1 MYSVTTEQCSHSA
14 IDISLG
20 HLNQN
25 HHHHTMIYQYQGLST
40 MWGLSSKSHSFIHS
54 CADSREIL
62 DSIANLRKHSEHFH
76 SSLEQSNGHC
86 FQEHCGNSCRKQSNW
101 QQLWRM
107 KCETSIVLGGVQ
119 DNRSI
124 KSLRAENISGPSM
137 WLLSCSWLCIS
148 AYNIYIICQHMS
160 THALPSFWDFWETN
174 QSLEW
179 ASEKYLFAQTHKD
192 IETKAERMVCAL
204 LRMSHVTIPPGA

>member
-1 MYSVTTEQCSHSA
+1 MNSVTTEQCTHSV
-14 IDISLG
+14 DISLF

-107 KCETSIVLGGVQ
+107 KCETSIVWEAFKTIVQ
-119 DNRSI
+119 YNHFAQKTSAD
-124 KSLRAENISGPSM
+124 LRCDCLAAAE
-137 WLLSCSWLCIS
+137 S
-148 AYNIYIICQHMS
+148 ASAHICQHMS
-160 THALPSFWDFWETN
+160 MRFLAFEIPE
-174 QSLEW
+174 ER
-179 ASEKYLFAQTHKD
+179 
-192 IETKAERMVCAL
+192 IKA
-204 LRMSHVTIPPGA
+204 